1 MNLTKLKSLYT
12 NFIAKLDNSWRSWTI
27 WINSVVAVIILAL
40 HDLQETFPQLQ
51 SYLPE
56 HIYKYAMLVII
67 AANIALRF
75 KTVQDLALKGK

>member
-1 MNLTKLKSLYT
+1 MNKIKSLYAS
-12 NFIAKLDNSWRSWTI
+12 FIAKLDNAWRSWTI
-27 WINSVVAVIILAL
+27 WVNSVLAIIMLAL
-40 HDLQETFPQLQ
+40 PSLQDSFPQLQ